1 MIQIKDVYDLFVKHK
16 SSEGFI
22 RCKRSKGGIIRRKRS
37 EASLNNLGSLKIVF
51 PNLPWKH
58 FLCNTLYPSWN
69 TQS

>member
-22 RCKRSKGGIIRRKRS
+22 RCKRSKGGIIRKPTV
-37 EASLNNLGSLKIVF
+37 SLKIVF